1 MEKKDPPQRGT
12 GARGRK
18 LLRDTHESKTD
29 PEARLYKK
37 SLTGPIKPNYLGHVV
52 TENKNGLIMES
63 CLTEAGRKAERE
75 AALAMMSAIAPGSKG
90 DHVGGRQKVTRIKHV
105 LRDCG
110 LWAWWPLVAEY
121 TSSKNW
127 LNDKERE
134 HPQFALSQKKRRLI
148 EKVFSWI
155 KMVAGLRKTKLRG
168 RRRVEWVF
176 RLAAA
181 AYNLVRMTKLIP
193 AV

>member
-1 MEKKDPPQRGT
+1 LFL
-12 GARGRK
+12 ARGELQAVMRGNQDQQDEVFSY
-18 LLRDTHESKTD
+18 R
-29 PEARLYKK
+29 
-37 SLTGPIKPNYLGHVV
+37 
-52 TENKNGLIMES
+52 
-63 CLTEAGRKAERE
+63 
-75 AALAMMSAIAPGSKG
+75 
-90 DHVGGRQKVTRIKHV
+90 
-105 LRDCG
+105 
-110 LWAWWPLVAEY
+110 
-121 TSSKNW
+121 